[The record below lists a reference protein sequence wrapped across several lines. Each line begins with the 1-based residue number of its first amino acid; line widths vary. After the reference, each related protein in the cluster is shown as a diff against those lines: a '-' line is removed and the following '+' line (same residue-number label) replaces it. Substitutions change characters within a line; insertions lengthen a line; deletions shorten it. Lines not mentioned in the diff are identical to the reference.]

1 MSVMKKEQT
10 ICGWGRIYKN
20 QEENGKQIMKEFD
33 ENEKLVGLVLK
44 APQAGKTGLLCACI
58 QEAIKKGTPIENIF
72 IITGLSS
79 LEWKEQTSERL
90 PKVLRKNVYHRP
102 DLKKKFMENF
112 IEKEI
117 KDVLILIDEV
127 QIACNE
133 NQTICNVFNE
143 LNLFNFDYLEENMI
157 KIVQF
162 SATPNGTL
170 YDISNSEDEMYKYGF
185 IKTFKGGEK
194 YTGIKELYETNRIKQ
209 ALVIKSTK
217 QNESSNEEESL
228 NEEDYTEY
236 LNQIESEINK
246 YKSPKYH
253 FIRIQRGEKFEEII
267 HLFCKKFPET
277 TYELYTQEGIS
288 PRELDERLMNQPD
301 LHTFIFI
308 KDRARCAKTF
318 SPKEHI
324 GLWYERCN
332 KITCDDVIIQGLV
345 GRACGYDDNEKE
357 EEQSVIYTNVE
368 SIKKYIELMESD
380 FEAENVIWKSSSTFE
395 LEKGKNESKGTL
407 NGLFG
412 GDNNYEEY
420 RKIDTLEFKSFEET
434 CSWVQDK
441 YKGAVRKFKKTTEK
455 NGFYNGGSAFKYKP
469 IEKKDIIPEKV
480 LLKSQECQLIRC
492 YNDIND
498 PESLV
503 YIICYR
509 N

>member
-1 MSVMKKEQT
+1 MSVSKKEQKL
-10 ICGWGRIYKN
+10 CGWGTIYKN
-20 QEENGKQIMKEFD
+20 QEENGKKIIDEFAK
-33 ENEKLVGLVLK
+33 NEKLVGLVLK
-44 APQAGKTGLLCACI
+44 PPQAGKTGLLCACI

-90 PKVLRKNVYHRP
+90 PKILRKNVYHRP

-112 IEKEI
+112 IEKEM

-133 NQTICNVFNE
+133 NQTICNIFNE
-143 LNLFNFDYLEENMI
+143 LNLFNFDYLEENEI

-170 YDISNSEDEMYKYGF
+170 YDISNSEEEMYKYGF
-185 IKTFKGGEK
+185 IKTFKGDEK
-194 YTGIKELYETNRIKQ
+194 YIGIKELYESNRIKQ
-209 ALVIKSTK
+209 ALVVK
-217 QNESSNEEESL
+217 
-228 NEEDYTEY
+228 EDYTEY

-253 FIRIQRGEKFEEII
+253 FIRIQRGEKFEEVI

-332 KITCDDVIIQGLV
+332 EITCDDVVIQGLV

-357 EEQSVIYTNVE
+357 EEQSVIYTNLK
-368 SIKKYIELMESD
+368 SIIKYLELMETD
-380 FEAENVIWKSSSTFE
+380 FEAENIIWKSSSTFE
-395 LEKGKNESKGTL
+395 LLGLNESKGTL

-420 RKIDTLEFKSFEET
+420 RKIDTLEFKSLEEA
-434 CSWVQDK
+434 CSWVK
-441 YKGAVRKFKKTTEK
+441 EWRPTLRKFKKTEKK

-498 PESLV
+498 LESLV